1 MPRPLNETPDGQR
14 WPAAWARE
22 PFLYLT
28 TAWRRTGQAHRIEIW
43 FAERGGRLEPP
54 AQCQ

>member
-28 TAWRRTGQAHRIEIW
+28 TAGRRTGQAHRIEIS

-54 AQCQ
+54 AQRQ